1 MATRLPAFRDNRH
14 PLARSDYHVHSTFSD
29 DAVSTLAENIAAA
42 EALKLETV
50 RLIDH
55 VRESTTWVPEFLA
68 AVAAEA
74 IPEHL
79 EVLTGVEAKMMDIT
93 GRLDIPAD
101 LGDLTVVIADHQFPG
116 TDGPWSPD
124 EVKSRLAS
132 RKLTR
137 ANAVAMLFEAYSA
150 AMRARPG
157 SQLAH
162 PFSILPKVGLHD
174 HLGDTLDLATQ
185 QQLDEFVAVAV
196 ETATLVEINQ
206 KWGVSGFLPLR
217 ALLDADLIV
226 AASDA
231 HDASFVGEYRRE
243 ILEPL
248 DYAQRIDPRDR
259 W

>member
-1 MATRLPAFRDNRH
+1 MAKRLPGLYD
-14 PLARSDYHVHSTFSD
+14 ARQPILRGDYHVHSTFSD

-42 EALKLETV
+42 EAKKLDTV

-55 VRESTTWVPEFLA
+55 VRVSTTWVPEFLA
-68 AVAAEA
+68 AVAAEQ

-79 EVLTGVEAKMMDIT
+79 EVLTGVEAKMMDVT

-101 LGDLTVVIADHQFPG
+101 LGDVTVVIADHQFPG

-124 EVKSRLAS
+124 EVKQRLA
-132 RKLTR
+132 RKKLTPVD
-137 ANAVAMLFEAYSA
+137 AVAMLFEAYSA
-150 AMRARPG
+150 AMRGRPG

-174 HLGDTLDLATQ
+174 HLNDTLDLATQ
-185 QQLDEFVAVAV
+185 RQLDEFVAVAV

-217 ALLDADLIV
+217 ALLDADRIV

-231 HDASFVGEYRRE
+231 HEASFVGEYRRE
-243 ILEPL
+243 VLEPL